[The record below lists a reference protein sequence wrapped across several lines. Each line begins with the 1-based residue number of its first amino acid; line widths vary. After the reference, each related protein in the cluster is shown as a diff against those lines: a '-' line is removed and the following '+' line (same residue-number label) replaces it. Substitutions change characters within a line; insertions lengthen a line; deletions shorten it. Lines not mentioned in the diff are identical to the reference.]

1 MSVLPWARH
10 MGVPIPDNAHPWMP
24 PAPPPSPAL
33 GTWTYRSFINNPDV
47 EKDFNELE
55 FGRGELVIDA
65 LAQGLFEGRLSFGDT
80 YQFRLRGIAD
90 LSSLPSVVRFQGV
103 GDTTDSKG
111 QVYDYTGFFV
121 PTWSNGV
128 EQRPALVGSTVRTVA
143 HNGGRARAGVVGS
156 FIALKRDE
164 EAG

>member
-1 MSVLPWARH
+1 MSAPPWAWHVAR
-10 MGVPIPDNAHPWMP
+10 P
-24 PAPPPSPAL
+24 PADAVYPRSPQPPPNPAL
-33 GTWTYRSFINNPDV
+33 GHWTYRSFMNNPDV
-47 EKDFNELE
+47 DKDFNALE
-55 FGRGELVIDA
+55 FGRGELIIEE

-90 LSSLPSVVRFQGV
+90 LSSFPAVIRFQGV
-103 GDTTDSKG
+103 GDTTDSKA
-111 QVYDYTGFFV
+111 QIYDYTGFFV

-128 EQRPALVGSTVRTVA
+128 DQRPAIVGSTVRTVA

-164 EAG
+164 DA